1 MKIYEEKSLS
11 EFDFWAGAKN
21 RAKALTSEQFEQ
33 LEEILVDLY
42 PDGIED
48 TSLNDLFWFDSDTVA
63 EWLGFESFEALEQ
76 FNSGEDAEEE
86 EAEG

>member
-11 EFDFWAGAKN
+11 EFDFWAGAKTI
-21 RAKALTSEQFEQ
+21 ADTLTAEQFEQ
-33 LEEILVDLY
+33 IEEILIDLY
-42 PDGIED
+42 PDGIEN

-63 EWLGFESFEALEQ
+63 EWLGFKSFEALEE
-76 FNSGEDAEEE
+76 FNREE